1 MLYNIYCKFRIAI
14 LTIFVVGWQKTIE
27 STERFA
33 KFLEVDVVTPAGHDA
48 ELLVWSQGRVCS
60 SHWNTLGISTTLLT
74 SILGKTFI

>member
-1 MLYNIYCKFRIAI
+1 MLYNIYCKLRIAI

-48 ELLVWSQGRVCS
+48 EFAGVVAR
-60 SHWNTLGISTTLLT
+60 
-74 SILGKTFI
+74 